1 MSGYSSQEHFKD
13 LPYEAPQSL
22 WAVSLYVEPKAL
34 PPCKLCSQFNLSVHL
49 NSLTS
54 ALALWVGLIEQE
66 RWHRSVK
73 SCQAMVTKSPKSL
86 RIWIVS
92 FSVQLWVFWFH
103 SEGEMTWLLK
113 AALDG
118 GWLSTCSSLSGFF
131 LGHLVWRFLSTWTL
145 AHFSRCSPENCCEAI
160 GFEAAFYSLNN
171 FPVGRI
177 VLFFFSIVGIGVCV
191 CKHLHIYIWNKV
203 SLCNLG
209 WPRTCCVA

>member
-34 PPCKLCSQFNLSVHL
+34 PPCKLLSVHL

-177 VLFFFSIVGIGVCV
+177 VLFFFLLLVLECV
-191 CKHLHIYIWNKV
+191 CASTCIYIFGTR
-203 SLCNLG
+203 SLCV
-209 WPRTCCVA
+209 T